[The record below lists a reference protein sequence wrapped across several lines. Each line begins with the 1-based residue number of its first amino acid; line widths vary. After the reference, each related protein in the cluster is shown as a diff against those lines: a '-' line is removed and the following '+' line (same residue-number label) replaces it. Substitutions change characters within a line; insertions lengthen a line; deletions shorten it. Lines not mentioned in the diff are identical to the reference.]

1 MVESLFRPSTGSAGL
16 DYDTL
21 ARLRR
26 QHPAWRLLQA
36 DHAPLIAAFLH
47 QAFIASNERQLS
59 QSQLASKLDDLL
71 FRLRETLGENAFPRR
86 ADQYL
91 DDWAHDEKGWLR
103 KFYPPDTDEAHFDL
117 TPSTEKALV
126 WLEQL
131 QGRSFVGTESRLLT
145 LFELLRQ
152 MLEGSETDP
161 EVRIA
166 ELERRRAEID
176 AEIERIRNGE
186 LELLDDTALRDRF
199 QQFAG
204 SARDLLADFREVEQ
218 NFRDLDRSVREQIAL
233 WEGSKGELLERF
245 FGEHDAIADS
255 DQGRSFRAFWEFLM
269 SPSRQQELDLLLEK
283 VLALEAVQVMRPD
296 PRLKRVHYDWL
307 DAGEQTQRTV
317 ARLSQQLRRFLDE
330 QAWLENRRIM
340 EVLRL
345 LEGDALAVREQMP
358 GGPFA
363 ELEVPGP
370 LVQLPMEKPL
380 FQPPFKPSIDDR
392 IELGEGDDLDAGVLF
407 EQPWVDKARLAA
419 HLRRVLQERSQV
431 TLGELLES
439 QPLEQ
444 GLAEL
449 LAWLELADEQG
460 RVLFDESEREQIS
473 WQDETGRWRK
483 ATLERV
489 IFTR

>member
-1 MVESLFRPSTGSAGL
+1 MLL

-21 ARLRR
+21 ERLRR

-36 DHAPLIAAFLH
+36 DHAPLIASFLH
-47 QAFIASNERQLS
+47 QAFVASNQRQLS

-71 FRLRETLGENAFPRR
+71 YRLRESLGEGAFPRR
-86 ADQYL
+86 AEQYL
-91 DDWAHDEKGWLR
+91 DDWAQDQKGWLR
-103 KFYPPDTDEAHFDL
+103 KFYPPNTDEAHFDL

-131 QGRSFVGTESRLLT
+131 GGRSFVGTESRLLI

-161 EVRIA
+161 EVRIR
-166 ELERRRAEID
+166 ELERRRDELD

-199 QQFAG
+199 QQFSR
-204 SARDLLADFREVEQ
+204 SARELLADFREVEQ
-218 NFRDLDRSVREQIAL
+218 NFRDLDRSIREKIAL

-269 SPSRQQELDLLLEK
+269 SPRRQQELDSLLEE
-283 VLALEAVQVMRPD
+283 VMALEAIQVMHPD
-296 PRLKRVHYDWL
+296 ARLKRVHYDWL

-340 EVLRL
+340 EVLHR
-345 LEGDALAVREQMP
+345 LEGDALAVRENAP
-358 GGPFA
+358 TGSFA
-363 ELEVPGP
+363 ELEVPGAF
-370 LVQLPMEKPL
+370 LELPMEKPL
-380 FQPPFKPSIDDR
+380 FQPPFKPHIDDH
-392 IELGEGDDLDAGVLF
+392 IELGEGESLDAGVLF
-407 EQPWVDKARLAA
+407 DQHWVDKARLAA
-419 HLRRVLQERSQV
+419 HLRRALQTRSQV

-449 LAWLELADEQG
+449 LAWLELAAEADHT
-460 RVLFDESEREQIS
+460 LFEESRQERIS
-473 WQDETGRWRK
+473 WQDEAGHWRS
-483 ATLERV
+483 ATLPQV
-489 IFTR
+489 IFNR